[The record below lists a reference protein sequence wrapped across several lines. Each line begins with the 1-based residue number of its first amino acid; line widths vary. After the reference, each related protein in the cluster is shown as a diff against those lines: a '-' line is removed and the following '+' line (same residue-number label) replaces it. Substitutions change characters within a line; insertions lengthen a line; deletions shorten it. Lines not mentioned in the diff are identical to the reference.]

1 MKSIIKVEKIVKKFN
16 DNETILKGVDLSISQ
31 NSFNVLLGAS
41 GSGKSTLLNIMSGL
55 LRPTSG
61 KVFYQ
66 DSEITS
72 FNGSQM
78 SNFKRT
84 EISNVFQGY
93 LLLPNLTV
101 AENIKIGIAKDR
113 KAMPYK
119 EIIEMLGIG
128 DILSKFP
135 AQLSGGQQQRTSIA
149 RAIIKNPKVLF
160 CDEATGALDE
170 DNGKRVIKLLHLIK
184 KQYGITI
191 IFITHNLKIANTAER
206 IITIKDG
213 LIYKDMKNE
222 TPGNA
227 DEKNGEILP

>member
-113 KAMPYK
+113 KALPYK

>member
-1 MKSIIKVEKIVKKFN
+1 MKAIIKAEKIIKKFN
-16 DNETILKGVDLSISQ
+16 DNETVLKGVDLSISE

-41 GSGKSTLLNIMSGL
+41 GSGKTTLLNIMSGL

-72 FNGSQM
+72 LNNSQM
-78 SNFKRT
+78 SNLKRT
-84 EISNVFQGY
+84 EISNVFQSY

-101 AENIKIGIAKDR
+101 AENIRIGISKDR
-113 KAMPYK
+113 KALPFK
-119 EIIEMLGIG
+119 EIIKMLGID
-128 DILSKFP
+128 DILNKFP

-184 KQYGITI
+184 RQYGITI

-222 TPGNA
+222 TSGNA
-227 DEKNGEILP
+227 DEMIWEI

>member
-1 MKSIIKVEKIVKKFN
+1 MKSIIKAEKIIKKFN
-16 DNETILKGVDLSISQ
+16 DNEIVLKGVDLSISE
-31 NSFNVLLGAS
+31 NSFNVLLGSS

-66 DSEITS
+66 DAEITS
-72 FNGSQM
+72 FDNSQM
-78 SNFKRT
+78 SNLKRN
-84 EISNVFQGY
+84 EISNVFQSY

-101 AENIKIGIAKDR
+101 AENIRIGISKDK
-113 KAMPYK
+113 KALPFK
-119 EIIEMLGIG
+119 EIVEMLGIG
-128 DILSKFP
+128 DILNKFP

-149 RAIIKNPKVLF
+149 RAIIKNPKLIF

-170 DNGKRVIKLLHLIK
+170 DNSKRVIKLLHLIK

-213 LIYKDMKNE
+213 LIYKDMQNK
-222 TPGNA
+222 TSGNT
-227 DEKNGEILP
+227 DEMNGEI

>member
-1 MKSIIKVEKIVKKFN
+1 MKSIIKAEKIVKKFN

-72 FNGSQM
+72 FNDSQM

-113 KAMPYK
+113 KALPYK

-128 DILSKFP
+128 DILNKFP

-170 DNGKRVIKLLHLIK
+170 DNSKRVIKLLHLIK

-227 DEKNGEILP
+227 DEMNGEILP

>member
-1 MKSIIKVEKIVKKFN
+1 MKSIIKTEKIIKKFN
-16 DNETILKGVDLSISQ
+16 DNEIVLKGVDLSISE
-31 NSFNVLLGAS
+31 NSFNVLLGSS

-66 DSEITS
+66 DAEITS
-72 FNGSQM
+72 FNNSQM
-78 SNFKRT
+78 SNLKRN
-84 EISNVFQGY
+84 EISNVFQSY

-101 AENIKIGIAKDR
+101 AENIRIGISKDK
-113 KAMPYK
+113 KALPFK
-119 EIIEMLGIG
+119 EIVEMLGISN
-128 DILSKFP
+128 ILNKFP

-149 RAIIKNPKVLF
+149 RAIIKNPKLLF

-170 DNGKRVIKLLHLIK
+170 DNSKRVIKLLHLIK

-213 LIYKDMKNE
+213 LIYKDMQNK
-222 TPGNA
+222 TSGNT
-227 DEKNGEILP
+227 DEMNGEI

>member
-1 MKSIIKVEKIVKKFN
+1 MKSIIKAEKIIKKFN
-16 DNETILKGVDLSISQ
+16 DNETVLKGVDLSVSE
-31 NSFNVLLGAS
+31 NTFNVLLGVS

-61 KVFYQ
+61 KVFYK

-72 FNGSQM
+72 FNNSQM

-84 EISNVFQGY
+84 EIGNVFQNY

-101 AENIKIGIAKDR
+101 AENIKIGICENR
-113 KAMPYK
+113 KALPFK
-119 EIIEMLGIG
+119 EIIEILGIG
-128 DILSKFP
+128 DILNKFP

-149 RAIIKNPKVLF
+149 RAIIKNPRILF

-170 DNGKRVIKLLHLIK
+170 DNSKRVIKLLHLIK
-184 KQYGITI
+184 KEYGITI

-206 IITIKDG
+206 IITIKVG

-222 TPGNA
+222 TPSNA
-227 DEKNGEILP
+227 DEMNWGI